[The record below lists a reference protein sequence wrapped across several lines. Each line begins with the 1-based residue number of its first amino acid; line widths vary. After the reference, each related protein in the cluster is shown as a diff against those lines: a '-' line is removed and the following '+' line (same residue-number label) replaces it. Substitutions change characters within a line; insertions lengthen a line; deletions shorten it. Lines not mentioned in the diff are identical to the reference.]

1 MMADLSIQNE
11 GNIYILRALT
21 DAGKQWVAEHIPA
34 DAMTWGVD
42 GVVVEHRSIGDIA
55 QRAVDDGL
63 EVGWIIVEMPE
74 SDKQ

>member
-34 DAMTWGVD
+34 DAMTWSID
-42 GVVVEHRSIGDIA
+42 GVVVEHRSIGGIA
-55 QRAVDDGL
+55 QRAVNDGL